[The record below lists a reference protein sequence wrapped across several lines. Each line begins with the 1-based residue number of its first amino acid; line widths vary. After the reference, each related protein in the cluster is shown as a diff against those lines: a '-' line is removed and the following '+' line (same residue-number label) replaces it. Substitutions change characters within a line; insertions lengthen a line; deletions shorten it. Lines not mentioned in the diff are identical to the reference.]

1 METTLELRHSW
12 RIALASEPEAGQKT
26 IKVAEG
32 FELDMA
38 VYELRR
44 LGHVVKL
51 ERIPME
57 ILLFLIEQKGQL
69 VTREQIADR
78 IWGKNVNVD
87 TDNSINGAIRKIRSV
102 LRDDPDRPRFIQTI
116 LGRGYR
122 FIAAVDTSAPEPSPD
137 QPLPAVSDEPE
148 SIPLAAVS
156 NSGLRRWSVLLGAAI
171 FLIAVAAAGFL
182 GFSGRVRP
190 ASGRLMLAVLPF
202 ENLTGDPAQDYFSD
216 GMTEEMITQLGNL
229 DASHLG
235 VIARTSVMHY
245 KHSQEPLDQIGR
257 ELGVKYVLEGSIR
270 RDSDRVRITA
280 QLIQLSDQTH
290 LWARQYDRELRDL
303 LALQGEIAHEVSDEI
318 QIALWDHKPI
328 TRPAQQPFSP
338 QNYDAYDLYLKG
350 LYFWNKRTTEGFQ
363 RAIDYYQQ
371 AIAKDPNYARAYA
384 GLADSYALLAPYG
397 VASPIEYMPKA
408 RAAALRALELDKDL
422 PEAHT
427 ALALIVQNYDYDWQT
442 AGREYQRAIEL
453 NPNYATAHH
462 WYAEHL
468 MWRGRFDE
476 ALRESERARQLDP
489 LSLIIATDNGAILLY
504 SRQYDRALEKLRAVR
519 ELDPSFPRVAGL
531 IVRAYEQKGMFAD
544 ALADLEKS
552 RPLCSSWTC
561 PELAYIYGRTGQ
573 QAQAGL
579 ALAKLEQFNRRQPV
593 DPILFVAPYIGMD
606 NKDEA
611 FFWLNK
617 AYAQHSNAM
626 TGLKADPLYD
636 PLRSDPRFQE
646 LLRRVGLTQ

>member
-1 METTLELRHSW
+1 M
-12 RIALASEPEAGQKT
+12 ASETEAGQKT

-38 VYELRR
+38 AYELRR
-44 LGHVVKL
+44 SGHVLKL

-57 ILLFLIEQKGQL
+57 ILLFLIEQRGQL
-69 VTREQIADR
+69 VTREEIADR
-78 IWGKNVNVD
+78 IWGNDVNVD
-87 TDNSINGAIRKIRSV
+87 TDNSINGAIRKIRRV
-102 LRDDPDRPRFIQTI
+102 LRDDPDNPRFIQTVT
-116 LGRGYR
+116 GRGYR
-122 FIAAVDTSAPEPSPD
+122 FIAAVAKPAPEPSPG
-137 QPLPAVSDEPE
+137 PPPPAVSDEPE
-148 SIPLAAVS
+148 SIPLAVVS
-156 NSGLRRWSVLLGAAI
+156 NWGLRRRSVLLGAAV

-182 GFSGRVRP
+182 RFSARVRP

-202 ENLTGDPAQDYFSD
+202 ENLTGDAAQDYFSD

-229 DASHLG
+229 DAPQLG

-257 ELGVKYVLEGSIR
+257 ELGVQYVLEGSIR
-270 RDSDRVRITA
+270 RDSDKVRITA
-280 QLIQLSDQTH
+280 QLIQVRDQTH
-290 LWARQYDRELRDL
+290 LWARQYDRELSHL
-303 LALQGEIAHEVSDEI
+303 LALQDEIAHEVSEEI
-318 QIALWDHKPI
+318 QIALWDRKPI
-328 TRPAQQPFSP
+328 TQPTQQLLSP

-350 LYFWNKRTTEGFQ
+350 QYFWNKRTAEGFE

-371 AIAKDPNYARAYA
+371 SIAKDPNFARAYA
-384 GLADSYALLAPYG
+384 GLADSYSLLPPYST
-397 VASPIEYMPKA
+397 ASPREYMPKA

-489 LSLIIATDNGAILLY
+489 LSLIIATDNGAILY
-504 SRQYDRALEKLRAVR
+504 FSRQYDRAIEKLRAVR
-519 ELDPSFPRVAGL
+519 ELDPSFPRAAGL
-531 IVRAYEQKGMFAD
+531 MVRAYEQKGMFAD
-544 ALADLEKS
+544 ALADVEKS
-552 RPLCSSWTC
+552 CPLYNSWACS
-561 PELAYIYGRTGQ
+561 ELVYIYGRTGQ
-573 QAQAGL
+573 EAQAGL
-579 ALAKLEQFNRRQPV
+579 ALAKLERLNRRQPV
-593 DPILFVAPYIGMD
+593 DPAVFVEPYIGMN

-611 FFWLNK
+611 FFWLDK
-617 AYAQHSNAM
+617 AYAQHSNAL
-626 TGLKADPLYD
+626 TGLKVDPIYD
-636 PLRSDPRFQE
+636 PLRSDPRFQD
-646 LLRRVGLTQ
+646 LLRRVGLIQ